1 MKKLLFLF
9 LVLSS
14 PIFPDATCD
23 KIKDYIFEN
32 LTETGVLKQDSEGFV
47 YVDLDDGY
55 INKLLEFIKGEGYVR
70 PPYFAPPNGHGAHIT
85 VIYADE
91 AQELDEIDELGK
103 TIAFKIKACKVIQP
117 PQHPELDGIYV
128 ITVDAP
134 VLKGIRRKLGLRPP
148 KYDFHITI
156 GWKYREEE
164 KKAA

>member
-1 MKKLLFLF
+1 MKKILLFLAF
-9 LVLSS
+9 S
-14 PIFPDATCD
+14 IAAFADNTCD

-32 LTETGVLKQDSEGFV
+32 LTETGVLKQDKYGFV

-55 INKLLEFIKGEGYVR
+55 INKLLQYISEEGYVR

-91 AQELDEIDELGK
+91 AKDLGKIDELGK
-103 TIAFKIKACKVIQP
+103 TIAFKIKECKEIHP
-117 PQHPELDGIYV
+117 PQHPELEGIYI

-134 VLKGIRRKLGLRPP
+134 ILKGIRRKLGLRPP

-156 GWKYREEE
+156 GWKYREVE
-164 KKAA
+164 KAA